1 MRSEEI
7 LRREAEYRAVREAL
21 GAYDVAL
28 ELAAPGSQPTA
39 EASPPDAM
47 RGHFGPPRTRP
58 RPGREPGGGKTPTFS
73 GS

>member
-21 GAYDVAL
+21 GTYDVAL
-28 ELAAPGSQPTA
+28 ELATPGSQPAA
-39 EASPPDAM
+39 EASPPDAA
-47 RGHFGPPRTRP
+47 RGHFGPSSAKRS
-58 RPGREPGGGKTPTFS
+58 PGREPGGGKTPMYS